1 VAQFAQVYSI
11 ISKKCDK
18 QPKYNI
24 FCVSCRTNFNTIKM
38 SEKSVVQSSFSSTGS
53 EGDRL
58 ETYFT
63 SCGLCA
69 GKEEVANVAYSETMI
84 KLNIEMNK

>member
-1 VAQFAQVYSI
+1 
-11 ISKKCDK
+11 
-18 QPKYNI
+18 
-24 FCVSCRTNFNTIKM
+24 M